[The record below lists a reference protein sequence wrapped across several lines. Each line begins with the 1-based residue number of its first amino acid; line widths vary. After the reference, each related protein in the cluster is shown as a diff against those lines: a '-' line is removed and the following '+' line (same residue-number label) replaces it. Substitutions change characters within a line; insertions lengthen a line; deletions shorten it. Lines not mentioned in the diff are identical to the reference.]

1 MCGIFGYI
9 GNNAIEN
16 TLNGLKNLEYRG
28 YDSAGISF
36 LSSTFKLNK
45 EILNYKENVFDLT
58 NGFNAI
64 KQCGEIKK
72 LEDILIKLKP
82 KSNLVVGH
90 TRWATHGSPNIK
102 NSHPHF
108 SSNKKWI
115 IVHNGIIENY
125 LELKKELKTNK
136 FESETDSEIVAHLLS
151 ENYNGNTL
159 ETIKTV
165 CNKLVGSYAFVII
178 NTTEPNKIY
187 VVKKNSP
194 CVIGFGKNYSVVCSD
209 INSVGEV
216 ENLYNLPN
224 GYFACLEK
232 GKISVYTENLT
243 VTKLKLIKFSGK
255 NDNNSLNG
263 FNHYMLKEINEI
275 PTAIKNTVVN
285 YNNFLKFKK
294 ALPKKIINKT
304 KNILII
310 GCGTAYHAGL
320 VGKKIFEEI
329 NEIKT
334 DVEIA
339 SEFRYSNFKPNK
351 NTLVFFVSQSGET
364 ADTLKAVK
372 LCKAYGLTTVAI
384 TNVKNSSICFET
396 DYVLYTFAGKEV
408 AVASTKAYN
417 SQLTM
422 FYLISAYFMAVKRDI
437 ESLVFNESKKLIEI
451 ADEINKLNVTE
462 IANEVAE
469 DIKNSKTVYMV
480 GRIADYNTA
489 LESSLKL
496 KEISYIHSEAYPAG
510 ELKHGTISLID
521 NNTFVFAFL
530 TQQVI
535 KEKTLS
541 NIEEIISR
549 GGKVILLTQF
559 KLNNTN
565 SFYKVIKLPNLDEF
579 YIPLVSVIYMQQI
592 AYYTSL
598 KLGNNPDKPRS
609 LAKSV
614 TVE

>member
-36 LSSTFKLNK
+36 LSSSFKLNK
-45 EILNYKENVFDLT
+45 DISNFKENVFDLN

-82 KSNLVVGH
+82 KSNLSVGH
-90 TRWATHGSPNIK
+90 TRWATHGMPSIK

-178 NTTEPNKIY
+178 NTNEPNKIF
-187 VVKKNSP
+187 VAKQNSP
-194 CVIGFGKNYSVVCSD
+194 CVVGFGKNYSVVCSD
-209 INSVGEV
+209 INSVGKT
-216 ENLYNLPN
+216 ENLFNLPN

-232 GKISVYTENLT
+232 GSVTVYNENLT
-243 VTKLKLIKFSGK
+243 ETKLKPLKYNSK
-255 NDNNSLNG
+255 NDNNNLNG
-263 FNHYMLKEINEI
+263 FKHYMLKEINEI

-285 YNNFLKFKK
+285 YNNFLKLKK
-294 ALPKKIINKT
+294 SLPKKVVSKA

-320 VGKKIFEEI
+320 VGKRIFEEV

-351 NTLVFFVSQSGET
+351 NTIVFFVSQSGET

-396 DYVLYTFAGKEV
+396 DYVLYTSAGKEV

-417 SQLTM
+417 SQVTM
-422 FYLISAYFMAVKRDI
+422 FYLISAYFMAVKQDM
-437 ESLVFNESKKLIEI
+437 ENLVFNESKKLIEI
-451 ADEINKLNVTE
+451 ADEIANLNLTKITSKVADE
-462 IANEVAE
+462 IK
-469 DIKNSKTVYMV
+469 DSKTVYMV

-530 TQQVI
+530 TQQTV

-541 NIEEIISR
+541 NLEEIVSR
-549 GGKVILLTQF
+549 GGKVIVLSQF
-559 KLNNTN
+559 KLNNN
-565 SFYKVIKLPNLDEF
+565 NFYKVIKLPNIDEF
-579 YIPLVSVIYMQQI
+579 YMPLVSVVYMQQI